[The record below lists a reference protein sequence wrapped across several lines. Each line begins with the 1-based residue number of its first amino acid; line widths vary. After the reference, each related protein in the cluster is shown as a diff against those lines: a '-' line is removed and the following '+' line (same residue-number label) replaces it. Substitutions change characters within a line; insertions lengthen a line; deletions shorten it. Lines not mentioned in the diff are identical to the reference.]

1 MIAWLNNLLDQWRI
15 YRAEIDPNSKCPA
28 CGHRKGKLKSVV
40 VESKEKSTDTNSNRT
55 IMVEHT
61 CKECE
66 AAWYEPTVLKPEK
79 WAPPELLR
87 DKA

>member
-1 MIAWLNNLLDQWRI
+1 MIAWLTNLLAQWRI

-28 CGHRKGKLKSVV
+28 CGHRNGKLKAVAV
-40 VESKEKSTDTNSNRT
+40 DAREKNGANSNKT
-55 IMVEHT
+55 IMVQH
-61 CKECE
+61 ECQICH

>member
-1 MIAWLNNLLDQWRI
+1 MIAWLKNLLEQWRI
-15 YRAEIDPNSKCPA
+15 YWAEIDPNSKCPA
-28 CGHRKGKLKSVV
+28 CGHRNGKLKCTT
-40 VESKEKSTDTNSNRT
+40 VERREKPNTS
-55 IMVEHT
+55 IMVQH
-61 CKECE
+61 ECQICH